1 MSLRLS
7 LEGRAGGISFL
18 ALFGALWLAMAGY
31 KLGLPVAVGFYAVA
45 VVGAAVWLR
54 VAAGLRKAARLQP
67 EPSADDL
74 AAQARKDKWFYWVLG
89 AEGLLLFL
97 NGNLLVNLHLMAYI
111 WPSIALIVG
120 LHFYP
125 LAYAFRLPVYYLTA
139 TLMCALAVA
148 VMACMALAPG
158 LAAQETWN
166 ALVGVGSGL
175 VLWGTCAYIW
185 LQVRKTLTR

>member
-18 ALFGALWLAMAGY
+18 ALFGAVWLALAGY
-31 KLGLPVAVGFYAVA
+31 KLGLPLAAVFYVVA
-45 VVGAAVWLR
+45 VVGAVIWLR
-54 VAAGLRKAARLQP
+54 VAAAWRKAARLQP
-67 EPSADDL
+67 EPSAEGL
-74 AAQARKDKWFYWVLG
+74 AAEARKDKWFYWVLG

-97 NGNLLVNLHLMAYI
+97 NGNLLVNLHLLAFI

-125 LAYAFRLPVYYLTA
+125 LAYAFRLPVYYATA
-139 TLMCALAVA
+139 TFMCVLAVG
-148 VMACMALAPG
+148 VMACIALAPG
-158 LAAQETWN
+158 FAAQETWD

-175 VLWGTCAYIW
+175 VLWGSCAYIW
-185 LQVRKTLTR
+185 LQVRKTLTK